1 VYIIDCQRDKL
12 ECAVPLAGAPV
23 AVYYDPPS
31 DRLFSVSEGGKLSVV
46 DCAQNSLVAT
56 ASVYAWYIYYD
67 SPTDAIYC
75 VDDERITVLDRKTLT
90 IIRTFETG
98 DCYCT
103 GIASAPGW
111 PRVYA
116 GSDYESYLSVI
127 QKALGPVEMA
137 VRATPEWQ
145 ATVVRRSLDWTGTL
159 AVVYDMSG
167 RRIADVHRGGNDVS
181 RLKPGVYFVRQ
192 NGVPRGTYGRKV
204 VITR

>member
-1 VYIIDCQRDKL
+1 
-12 ECAVPLAGAPV
+12 
-23 AVYYDPPS
+23 
-31 DRLFSVSEGGKLSVV
+31 
-46 DCAQNSLVAT
+46 
-56 ASVYAWYIYYD
+56 
-67 SPTDAIYC
+67 
-75 VDDERITVLDRKTLT
+75 
-90 IIRTFETG
+90 
-98 DCYCT
+98 
-103 GIASAPGW
+103 
-111 PRVYA
+111 
-116 GSDYESYLSVI
+116 
-127 QKALGPVEMA
+127 MA